1 MDLNLLTT
9 LDALLQENSVTRAA
23 ERLGTSPA
31 AVSRALGRLRR
42 TTGDPLLVRAG
53 QQMVPTARAVRLREE
68 VRSLLEHA
76 DAVLAP
82 AAGPGLP
89 DLDRTFTAQVSDL
102 LLASLAAPLTERVR
116 ARAPRA
122 VLAFLPESIEGTP
135 ALRQGAVDLELGVLD
150 HLDPETRTEALT
162 AVPLVAVARA
172 DHPLFDGP
180 IDARRF
186 AAADHIGISRQGRR
200 HGPIDT
206 ALARQGLRRR
216 VAAVV
221 PSHTAALLMARTG
234 DLVCLT
240 LDDWLPDALTALGL
254 RTFPVPVATPP
265 IEIGMAWHP
274 RHSSDRGHQWFRDQV
289 RATVRHN
296 TPSPPT
302 GTSSPPE

>member
-53 QQMVPTARAVRLREE
+53 QQMVPTPRAVLLREE

-82 AAGPGLP
+82 VPGPGLP

-102 LLASLAAPLTERVR
+102 LLANLAAPLTERVR
-116 ARAPRA
+116 AQAPRA
-122 VLAFLPESIEGTP
+122 VLVFLPESIEGTP
-135 ALRQGAVDLELGVLD
+135 ALRQGTVDLELGVLD

-162 AVPLVAVARA
+162 SVPLVAVARA

-180 IDARRF
+180 VDARRF
-186 AAADHIGISRQGRR
+186 AAADHIGISRQGKR
-200 HGPIDT
+200 HGPIDA

-240 LDDWLPDALTALGL
+240 LDGWLPEALAALGL
-254 RTFPVPVATPP
+254 RTFPIPVATPP

-289 RATVRHN
+289 RTTVRQN
-296 TPSPPT
+296 SPA
-302 GTSSPPE
+302 GR